1 MHSTKRTVLALA
13 ALATVA
19 ACSGGSGNGRSP
31 TIVSGNV
38 VSASA
43 GLSSRGAL
51 RRLWQLVAAWWR
63 ADAVAQVP
71 GITVAIAGSST
82 AGTTDD
88 LGFFRLE
95 GNQFGPVV
103 MQFTGNGAN
112 AGLPVTLPFGG
123 ELELINV
130 ALSGSEITVGEQR
143 IHFEGPIT
151 GIDCQANLLQVLSGE
166 QVAFR
171 VRLQSGTSI
180 VDENGERLSC
190 DNLFTGRGADVQGTV
205 NAQGDVLAVVIIV
218 NPAPSAA
225 PMPQTSEGSIAAL
238 SCPTSMQLASGSG
251 NLQVNISGSTQIRDT
266 DGRSLQCT
274 QLFVGDNV
282 RVEGTE
288 TAFGVEASD
297 IDRVA
302 PPPTPTPTPG

>member
-1 MHSTKRTVLALA
+1 MQRVERGASFRYRRRMHSINRTVLALA

-19 ACSGGSGNGRSP
+19 ACSGGSGSGRSP
-31 TIVSGNV
+31 TIVAGNV

-43 GLSSRGAL
+43 GLSSRGAIL
-51 RRLWQLVAAWWR
+51 RLWRLVAAWWR
-63 ADAVAQVP
+63 AEVVAQVP

-103 MQFTGNGAN
+103 VQFTGNGAN

-123 ELELINV
+123 ELELVNV
-130 ALSGSEITVGEQR
+130 VLSGSEITVAEQR

-166 QVAFR
+166 QVPFR

-180 VDENGERLSC
+180 IEENGDPLSC
-190 DNLFTGRGADVQGTV
+190 DELFTGRGADVQGNV
-205 NAQGDVLAVVIIV
+205 NSQGDVLAAAIIV
-218 NPAPSAA
+218 DPV
-225 PMPQTSEGSIAAL
+225 TSVS
-238 SCPTSMQLASGSG
+238 
-251 NLQVNISGSTQIRDT
+251 
-266 DGRSLQCT
+266 
-274 QLFVGDNV
+274 
-282 RVEGTE
+282 
-288 TAFGVEASD
+288 
-297 IDRVA
+297 
-302 PPPTPTPTPG
+302 PTP

>member
-19 ACSGGSGNGRSP
+19 ACSGGSGNGRNP

-43 GLSSRGAL
+43 GLSSREAI
-51 RRLWQLVAAWWR
+51 RPLWQLVATWWR
-63 ADAVAQVP
+63 AEAVAQVP
-71 GITVAIAGSST
+71 GITVAITGSST

-88 LGFFRLE
+88 FGFFRLE

-103 MQFTGNGAN
+103 VQFTGNGAN

-123 ELELINV
+123 ELELVNV

-151 GIDCQANLLQVLSGE
+151 GIDCQGSLLQVLSGE
-166 QVAFR
+166 QVPFR

-180 VDENGERLSC
+180 VDESGNPLSC
-190 DNLFTGRGADVQGTV
+190 GDLFTGRGADVQGNV
-205 NAQGDVLAVVIIV
+205 NSQGDVVAALIVV
-218 NPAPSAA
+218 NPAPSA
-225 PMPQTSEGSIAAL
+225 S
-238 SCPTSMQLASGSG
+238 
-251 NLQVNISGSTQIRDT
+251 
-266 DGRSLQCT
+266 
-274 QLFVGDNV
+274 
-282 RVEGTE
+282 
-288 TAFGVEASD
+288 
-297 IDRVA
+297 
-302 PPPTPTPTPG
+302 PTPSPTPD